1 MSAEGY
7 AAAFIEVAK
16 TEGVTSVVGNELA
29 TFSQAF
35 ESSAELQTTLT
46 DANLPVDRRQMVISN
61 LLGSKANAVTVNLL
75 SMLVGAGRA
84 KEIPGVVSSF
94 LQQAASV
101 NDAQAGQVRSAYALS
116 DEQKAALSAAVVRKI
131 GKHVSLSFV
140 VDPSVLGGVITTVG
154 DTVIDG
160 TVKNRLEQLK
170 AAV

>member
-16 TEGVTSVVGNELA
+16 TEGVTNVVGNELA

-46 DANLPVDRRQMVISN
+46 DGNLPIDRRQMVIGN

-84 KEIPGVVSSF
+84 KEIPAVVSSF
-94 LQQAASV
+94 LSKAASV
-101 NDAQAGQVRSAYALS
+101 NDAQSGQVRSAYPLT

-140 VDPSVLGGVITTVG
+140 VDPSVLGGIITTVG

>member
-1 MSAEGY
+1 MAAEGY
-7 AAAFIEVAK
+7 ATAFLAVAK
-16 TEGVTSVVGNELA
+16 TEGVTAVVGNELA

-46 DANLPVDRRQMVISN
+46 DANLAIDRRQMVIAN
-61 LLGSKANAVTVNLL
+61 LLGSKANKVTVNLL

-84 KEIPGVVSSF
+84 KEIPLVVGAF
-94 LQQAASV
+94 LQGAAAV
-101 NDAQAGQVRSAYALS
+101 NDAQSGQVRSAYPLT
-116 DEQKAALSAAVVRKI
+116 DEQKAALSAAVIRKI
-131 GKHVSLSFV
+131 GKQVSLTFV
-140 VDPSVLGGVITTVG
+140 VDPTVLGGVITTVG